1 MELYFARRHVCHRN
15 QMRRFSCDTL
25 LRCTLNRH
33 FWCCQTFSSHTFPSV
48 VELTG
53 STCSLWQPT
62 FSTFSRALNFLCCPA
77 ALGSCRVS
85 WFGFLWW
92 SDFLRWER
100 NIAEQCTSPGLQH
113 PLFRLQ
119 SRCSSRKSFNYSFN
133 GVESMLSYSEKEA
146 IVYYSPFP
154 SPRCV
159 VWLWDS
165 PENTTLHFEAAF

>member
-77 ALGSCRVS
+77 ALDSCRVS

-119 SRCSSRKSFNYSFN
+119 SRCSSRKSFNAELLRRRSNCLLFP
-133 GVESMLSYSEKEA
+133 LSTLC
-146 IVYYSPFP
+146 
-154 SPRCV
+154 CV
-159 VWLWDS
+159 ALRLAWKY
-165 PENTTLHFEAAF
+165 NFAFRSRILMPPLRFF